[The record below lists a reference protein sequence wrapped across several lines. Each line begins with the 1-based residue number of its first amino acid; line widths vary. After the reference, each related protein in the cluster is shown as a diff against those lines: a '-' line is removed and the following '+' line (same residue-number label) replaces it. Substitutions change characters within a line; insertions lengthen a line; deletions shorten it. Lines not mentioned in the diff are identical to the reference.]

1 MMAEECAGTM
11 VNPESVS
18 RVPDKVDCQAKRYC
32 TQMKTCAEARAYLTS
47 ATFRAWTGT
56 RIKCRVR
63 RCVIEQGRD
72 SHHGT
77 IAHGD
82 ATILKKRTGY
92 LENIFF
98 NSSISYWFA

>member
-1 MMAEECAGTM
+1 
-11 VNPESVS
+11 
-18 RVPDKVDCQAKRYC
+18 
-32 TQMKTCAEARAYLTS
+32 
-47 ATFRAWTGT
+47 
-56 RIKCRVR
+56 
-63 RCVIEQGRD
+63 VIEQGMD

-82 ATILKKRTGY
+82 ATIMKERTGY